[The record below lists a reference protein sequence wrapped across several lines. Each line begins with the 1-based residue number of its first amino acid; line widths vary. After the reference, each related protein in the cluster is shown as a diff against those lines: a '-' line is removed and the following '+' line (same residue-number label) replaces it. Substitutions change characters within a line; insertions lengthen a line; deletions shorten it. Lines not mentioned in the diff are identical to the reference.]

1 MHSPTQSTTGTWRQ
15 LLGARYLGT
24 ATVLAGGVALY
35 ATNVYLTT
43 SLLPTAIDEVGGER
57 YYAWTATVFLV
68 ASVISSMLVSK
79 VLAARGPRGAYLIG
93 LTVFALGTVVCAVS
107 PTMELLLVGRT
118 IQGAGGGLLA
128 GLGYAVINA
137 ALPQHLWT
145 RGAALVSAM
154 WGVGTFAGP
163 AVGGIFAQFGAWR
176 MAFGVLVL
184 AALAM
189 AALVPRALPAHTAEA
204 TEPSPVPT
212 LSLTLLTTAA
222 LLVSFAGV
230 VSNLAITAAM
240 VLGGVLLL
248 IAFVAADRRAAH
260 GVLPPSTFGASALKW
275 IYLTIVVLAVAS
287 TVETF
292 IPLFGQ
298 RLAGLAPLAAGFL
311 GAALALGWTLGEIPS
326 ASATAP
332 RVVRRIVI
340 AGPILVAAGLCIVAA
355 FLTDQAGAGSIATWV
370 VGLLVAGV
378 GIGIAWPHLAVG
390 AMTSVAEPG
399 EGARASAAINTV
411 QLIANAFGAA
421 LAGVLVNL
429 GEPSTLRS
437 AQLLLFTSEIE
448 GCVLIGDGE
457 HGHADVHDCA
467 GCLLGHTGTDSSA
480 AGNSPRPPP
489 HRTKPR
495 TDRSRCGALLVT
507 PCRRE
512 LKLVVGYEVPVTC
525 DGVALAVF
533 VGETV
538 VVERHCSTG
547 SLAEAVRAVVLI
559 VVRRHRVCRGTC
571 LLGRLHRD
579 VPVPVDA
586 GTSRDELTDDDV
598 LLETYELVAT
608 AVDRRIGEHTSG
620 LLEGRGREP
629 RVGGQRRL
637 GDTHQDR
644 TSGCGLATLG
654 DDATVARLEFA
665 ALGE

>member
-43 SLLPTAIDEVGGER
+43 SLLPTAIDEIGGRR

-79 VLAARGPRGAYLIG
+79 VLATRGPRGAYLIG
-93 LTVFALGTVVCAVS
+93 LTVFALGTVVCAVG

-222 LLVSFAGV
+222 LLVSIAGV

-240 VLGGVLLL
+240 VLGGILLL
-248 IAFVAADRRAAH
+248 IAFVAADRHAAH

-298 RLAGLAPLAAGFL
+298 RLAGLA
-311 GAALALGWTLGEIPS
+311 LGWTLGEIPS

-340 AGPILVAAGLCIVAA
+340 AGPILVAAGLCIVATC
-355 FLTDQAGAGSIATWV
+355 LTDQAGPGSITTWV

-437 AQLLLFTSEIE
+437 AQLLLFT
-448 GCVLIGDGE
+448 
-457 HGHADVHDCA
+457 
-467 GCLLGHTGTDSSA
+467 
-480 AGNSPRPPP
+480 
-489 HRTKPR
+489 
-495 TDRSRCGALLVT
+495 
-507 PCRRE
+507 
-512 LKLVVGYEVPVTC
+512 
-525 DGVALAVF
+525 
-533 VGETV
+533 
-538 VVERHCSTG
+538 
-547 SLAEAVRAVVLI
+547 
-559 VVRRHRVCRGTC
+559 
-571 LLGRLHRD
+571 
-579 VPVPVDA
+579 
-586 GTSRDELTDDDV
+586 
-598 LLETYELVAT
+598 
-608 AVDRRIGEHTSG
+608 
-620 LLEGRGREP
+620 
-629 RVGGQRRL
+629 
-637 GDTHQDR
+637 
-644 TSGCGLATLG
+644 
-654 DDATVARLEFA
+654 FA
-665 ALGE
+665 ALAFIGVAAAARSQRA

>member
-1 MHSPTQSTTGTWRQ
+1 MHSPTESTTGTWRQ

-43 SLLPTAIDEVGGER
+43 SLLPTAIDEIGGQR

-107 PTMELLLVGRT
+107 PTMELLLMGRT

-222 LLVSFAGV
+222 LLVSIAGV

-340 AGPILVAAGLCIVAA
+340 AGPILVAAGLCIVATC
-355 FLTDQAGAGSIATWV
+355 LTDQAGPGSITTWV

-390 AMTSVAEPG
+390 AMTSVTEPG

-437 AQLLLFTSEIE
+437 AQLLLFT
-448 GCVLIGDGE
+448 
-457 HGHADVHDCA
+457 
-467 GCLLGHTGTDSSA
+467 
-480 AGNSPRPPP
+480 
-489 HRTKPR
+489 
-495 TDRSRCGALLVT
+495 
-507 PCRRE
+507 
-512 LKLVVGYEVPVTC
+512 
-525 DGVALAVF
+525 
-533 VGETV
+533 
-538 VVERHCSTG
+538 
-547 SLAEAVRAVVLI
+547 
-559 VVRRHRVCRGTC
+559 
-571 LLGRLHRD
+571 
-579 VPVPVDA
+579 
-586 GTSRDELTDDDV
+586 
-598 LLETYELVAT
+598 
-608 AVDRRIGEHTSG
+608 
-620 LLEGRGREP
+620 
-629 RVGGQRRL
+629 
-637 GDTHQDR
+637 
-644 TSGCGLATLG
+644 
-654 DDATVARLEFA
+654 FA
-665 ALGE
+665 ALAFLGVAAAARSQRA

>member
-1 MHSPTQSTTGTWRQ
+1 MHSPTESTTGTWRQ
-15 LLGARYLGT
+15 LLSARYVGT

-43 SLLPTAIDEVGGER
+43 SLLPTAIDEIGGQR
-57 YYAWTATVFLV
+57 YYAWTATVFLI
-68 ASVISSMLVSK
+68 ASVISSMLVSN

-93 LTVFALGTVVCAVS
+93 LTIFAAGTVVCAVS

-163 AVGGIFAQFGAWR
+163 AIGGIFAQFGAWR
-176 MAFGVLVL
+176 TAFGVLVV
-184 AALAM
+184 AALAV
-189 AALVPRALPAHTAEA
+189 AALVPRALPARTSEAAE
-204 TEPSPVPT
+204 TSPVPT

-222 LLVSFAGV
+222 LMVSVAGV
-230 VSNLAITAAM
+230 MPSLAITAAM

-248 IAFVAADRRAAH
+248 IAFVTADRRAAH
-260 GVLPPSTFGASALKW
+260 GVLPPSTFEASSLKW
-275 IYLTIVVLAVAS
+275 VYLTIVVLAVAS

-311 GAALALGWTLGEIPS
+311 GAALALGWTIGEIPS

-340 AGPILVAAGLCIVAA
+340 GGPILVAAGLCIMAA
-355 FLTDQAGAGSIATWV
+355 FLTDHAGAGLVATWV
-370 VGLLVAGV
+370 VGLIVAGV

-390 AMTSVAEPG
+390 AMTAVAEPG

-437 AQLLLFTSEIE
+437 AQLLLFT
-448 GCVLIGDGE
+448 
-457 HGHADVHDCA
+457 
-467 GCLLGHTGTDSSA
+467 
-480 AGNSPRPPP
+480 
-489 HRTKPR
+489 
-495 TDRSRCGALLVT
+495 
-507 PCRRE
+507 
-512 LKLVVGYEVPVTC
+512 
-525 DGVALAVF
+525 
-533 VGETV
+533 
-538 VVERHCSTG
+538 
-547 SLAEAVRAVVLI
+547 
-559 VVRRHRVCRGTC
+559 
-571 LLGRLHRD
+571 
-579 VPVPVDA
+579 
-586 GTSRDELTDDDV
+586 
-598 LLETYELVAT
+598 
-608 AVDRRIGEHTSG
+608 
-620 LLEGRGREP
+620 
-629 RVGGQRRL
+629 
-637 GDTHQDR
+637 
-644 TSGCGLATLG
+644 
-654 DDATVARLEFA
+654 FA
-665 ALGE
+665 ALAFIGVAAATRSQRP